1 MRRGKIK
8 IQLNMKTNTLTL
20 KNVTPENL
28 KKIDASITYIR
39 YGEDES
45 IADIEIQG
53 SLLIDT
59 LFLLKDGW
67 NRRQ

>member
-1 MRRGKIK
+1 MGRGKIK
-8 IQLNMKTNTLTL
+8 IQLNTKTNTLTL

>member
-53 SLLIDT
+53 SLLLDT
-59 LFLLKDGW
+59 LFLLKDRW
-67 NRRQ
+67 DRRP

>member
-67 NRRQ
+67 NRRP

>member
-59 LFLLKDGW
+59 LLLLKDGW
-67 NRRQ
+67 DRRP